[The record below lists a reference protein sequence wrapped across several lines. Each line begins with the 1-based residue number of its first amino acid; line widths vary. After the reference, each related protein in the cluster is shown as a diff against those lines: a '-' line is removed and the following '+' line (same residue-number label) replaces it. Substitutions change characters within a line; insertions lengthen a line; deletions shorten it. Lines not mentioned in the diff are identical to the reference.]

1 MDKIEGKLFTRHVTG
16 RACRHI
22 QQNKEERRTQTGGK
36 NVKS

>member
-16 RACRHI
+16 RTCKHI